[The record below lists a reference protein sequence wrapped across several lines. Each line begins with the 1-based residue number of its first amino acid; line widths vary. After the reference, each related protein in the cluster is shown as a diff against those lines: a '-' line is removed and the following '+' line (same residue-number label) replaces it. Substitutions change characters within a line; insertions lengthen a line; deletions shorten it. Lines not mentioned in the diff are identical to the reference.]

1 MKKFM
6 EKGVNE
12 IIVLKTKMGTKQLSC
27 SHFHHMAA
35 LAAKQRQAT
44 VIMAGSPASARRL
57 FQ

>member
-1 MKKFM
+1 M

-12 IIVLKTKMGTKQLSC
+12 IIVLKTKMGTKQLSY
-27 SHFHHMAA
+27 SHFHRMAA

-44 VIMAGSPASARRL
+44 VIMAGSPALALRL